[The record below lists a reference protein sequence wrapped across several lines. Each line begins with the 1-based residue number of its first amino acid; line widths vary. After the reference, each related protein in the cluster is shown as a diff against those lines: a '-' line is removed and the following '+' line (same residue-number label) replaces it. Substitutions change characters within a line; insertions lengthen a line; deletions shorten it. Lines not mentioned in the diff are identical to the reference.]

1 MWIVSLDRGKANK
14 QALHKLV
21 HCEPVLVD
29 VKPAIEAVPGMRP
42 NMILA
47 SGVPRSW
54 SDIVGIQR
62 RAFINGCL
70 YEGLAADEKEAV
82 ARLEA
87 GEIEVAATQLHGCV
101 GAGAGITTASM
112 PVYVVENRNGGNRG
126 TCSLVESNPPRVF
139 AYGAW
144 GDDVREKLDFVRD
157 VLAPVIGEAARR
169 AGGIPLKPIMRR
181 AILMGD
187 DLHFRNDAGTHL
199 FLGALTPTL
208 LEVARERYEDV
219 KKTIHF
225 LQTTP
230 VAFLRVAAAA
240 AKTCLDAAHGVEGSS
255 LVTAIVYSSAG
266 GAMRVS
272 GLGDAWFRGPLA
284 TFLGDFFWGSGP
296 EDVAFAGG
304 ESTVMETMGLGGLVM
319 AGALS
324 MPFGPVPLRLE
335 RNLKMYDITVGEN
348 QEYKIYQFD
357 RGAPTGIDVFKV
369 VETGIKPFIH
379 GGVIRKD
386 GEGAA
391 GVGAMECAMEP
402 FEAAVAAYRARYPGV
417 A

>member
-1 MWIVSLDRGKANK
+1 VNVEREKANAE
-14 QALHKLV
+14 ALKRLV
-21 HCEPVLVD
+21 GCEPVLVD
-29 VKPAIEAVPGMRP
+29 VKPAIEVVPGMRH

-47 SGVPRSW
+47 SGMPRSW

-62 RAFINGCL
+62 RAFINGVL
-70 YEGLAADEKEAV
+70 YEGLAADAREAE
-82 ARLEA
+82 ARLES

-112 PVYVVENRNGGNRG
+112 PVYVVVDRNGNRG
-126 TCSLVESNPPRVF
+126 TCSLVEGNPPRVF

-144 GDDVREKLDFVRD
+144 GDDVRAKLDFARD

-181 AILMGD
+181 AIAMGD
-187 DLHFRNDAGTHL
+187 DLHFRNDAGTQL
-199 FLGALTPTL
+199 FLAALVTPL
-208 LEVARERYEDV
+208 LDVARERLDDV
-219 KKTIHF
+219 RRTVHF

-255 LVTAIVYSSAG
+255 LVTGIVYSSKG

-272 GLGDAWFRGPLA
+272 GLGDTWFYGPLA
-284 TFLGDFFWGSGP
+284 TFLGEFFWGSGP

-304 ESTVMETMGLGGLVM
+304 ESSVMEAIGLGALVM

-324 MPFGPVPLRLE
+324 MPFGPVPIRIE
-335 RNLKMYDITVGEN
+335 RNRQMYEITAGEN
-348 QEYKIYQFD
+348 QEYKIPYFD

-369 VETGIKPFIH
+369 VETGIKPFMH

-391 GVGAMECAMEP
+391 GVGAMECAIEP
-402 FEAAVAAYRARYPGV
+402 FQAAVAAYRERYPG

>member
-1 MWIVSLDRGKANK
+1 MSVAREKANAE
-14 QALHKLV
+14 ALKRLV
-21 HCEPVLVD
+21 GCEPVLVD
-29 VKPAIEAVPGMRP
+29 VKPAIEAVPGMRK

-62 RAFINGCL
+62 RAFINGVL
-70 YEGLAADEKEAV
+70 YEGLAADPREAE
-82 ARLEA
+82 ARLDA

-112 PVYVVENRNGGNRG
+112 PVYLVENRAGGNRG

-144 GDDVREKLDFVRD
+144 GDDVRAKLDFVRD

-187 DLHFRNDAGTHL
+187 DLHFRNDAGTQL
-199 FLGALTPTL
+199 FLAAMVPAL
-208 LEVARERYEDV
+208 LEVARERHDDV
-219 KKTIHF
+219 LRTVRF

-255 LVTAIVYSSAG
+255 LVTGIVYSSKG

-272 GLGDAWFRGPLA
+272 GLGDAWYYGPLA

-324 MPFGPVPLRLE
+324 MPFGPVATRIE
-335 RNLKMYDITVGEN
+335 RNRQMYEITVGEN
-348 QEYKIYQFD
+348 QEYKIPYFD
-357 RGAPTGIDVFKV
+357 RGAPTGIDIFKV
-369 VETGIKPFIH
+369 VATGIKPFIH

-391 GVGAMECAMEP
+391 GVGAMECAIEP
-402 FEAAVAAYRARYPGV
+402 FQAAVAAYRERYPG

>member
-1 MWIVSLDRGKANK
+1 MNVEREKANAE
-14 QALHKLV
+14 ALKRLV
-21 HCEPVLVD
+21 GCEPVLVD
-29 VKPAIEAVPGMRP
+29 VKPAIEVVPGMRR

-47 SGVPRSW
+47 SGMPRSW

-62 RAFINGCL
+62 RAFINGVL
-70 YEGLAADEKEAV
+70 YEGLAADAQEAE

-112 PVYVVENRNGGNRG
+112 PVYVVEDRNGNRG
-126 TCSLVESNPPRVF
+126 TCSLVEGNPPRVF

-144 GDDVREKLDFVRD
+144 GDDVRAKLDFARD
-157 VLAPVIGEAARR
+157 VLASVIGEAARR

-181 AILMGD
+181 AIAMGD
-187 DLHFRNDAGTHL
+187 DLHFRNDAGTQL
-199 FLGALTPTL
+199 FLAALVTPL
-208 LEVARERYEDV
+208 LDVAKERLDDV
-219 KKTIHF
+219 RRTVHF

-255 LVTAIVYSSAG
+255 LVTGIVYSSKG

-272 GLGDAWFRGPLA
+272 GLGDTWFYGPLA

-304 ESTVMETMGLGGLVM
+304 ESSVMEAIGLGALVM

-324 MPFGPVPLRLE
+324 MPFGPVPLRIE
-335 RNLKMYDITVGEN
+335 RNRQMYEITAGEN
-348 QEYKIYQFD
+348 QEYKIPYFD

-369 VETGIKPFIH
+369 VETGIKPFMH

-391 GVGAMECAMEP
+391 GVGAMECAIEP
-402 FEAAVAAYRARYPGV
+402 FQAAVAAYRERYPG

>member
-1 MWIVSLDRGKANK
+1 MWPVSADREKANK
-14 QALHKLV
+14 QALRQLLE
-21 HCEPVLVD
+21 CEPVLVD
-29 VKPAIEAVPGMRP
+29 VKPAIEVVPGMRK

-62 RAFINGCL
+62 RAFINGVL
-70 YEGLAADEKEAV
+70 YEGLATDAREAE

-112 PVYVVENRNGGNRG
+112 PVYVVENKVGGNRG

-144 GDDVREKLDFVRD
+144 GDDVRAKLDFSRD
-157 VLAPVIGEAARR
+157 VLAPVIGDAARR

-181 AILMGD
+181 AIGMGD
-187 DLHFRNDAGTHL
+187 DLHFRNDAGTQL
-199 FLGALTPTL
+199 FMGALYPHL
-208 LEVARERYEDV
+208 LELARERLDDV
-219 KKTIHF
+219 RRTVAF
-225 LQTTP
+225 MQATP

-255 LVTAIVYSSAG
+255 LVTGIVYSSKG

-272 GLGDAWFRGPLA
+272 GLGDAWFHGPLA

-304 ESTVMETMGLGGLVM
+304 ESTVMETIGLGALVM
-319 AGALS
+319 AGALA
-324 MPFGPVPLRLE
+324 MPFGPVATRIE
-335 RNLKMYDITVGEN
+335 RNRKMYEITVGEN
-348 QEYKIYQFD
+348 QEYKIPYFD
-357 RGAPTGIDVFKV
+357 RGAPTGIDIFKV

-391 GVGAMECAMEP
+391 GVGAMECAIEP
-402 FEAAVAAYRARYPGV
+402 FQAAVAAFRERYPD